1 MIADFDF
8 SPIFARYEALRTTCD
23 KLFANV
29 NTSCPG
35 MVTCHKGCSDCCQ
48 ALFDLSLV
56 EAMYINRAFNAAF
69 PPGPERSAVVTRAS
83 EIDRQLTRLKR
94 ELYRAEKNGTSAEEV
109 MAQAAH
115 MKIPC
120 PLLDTTTEEHTCI
133 LYNDRPITCR
143 LYGIPTDI
151 AGHGHVCGFS
161 GFSKGTSYPSV
172 HLDKIQASL
181 ESMSHEI
188 GELVGSRFTELD
200 QVYVPMSMALLTK
213 YDEKYL
219 GVGPAPKED

>member
-8 SPIFARYEALRTTCD
+8 SAIFARYESLRTTCD
-23 KLFANV
+23 QLFAKIAS
-29 NTSCPG
+29 SCPD
-35 MVTCHKGCSDCCQ
+35 MVTCRKGCSDCCH

-69 PPGPERSAVVTRAS
+69 PPGPQRSEIITRAS
-83 EIDRQLTRLKR
+83 EIDRKLTRFKR
-94 ELYRAEKNGTSAEEV
+94 ELFRAEKNGTDAEDI

-115 MKIPC
+115 MKVPC
-120 PLLDTTTEEHTCI
+120 PLLDTAGETDSCL

-143 LYGIPTDI
+143 LYGVPTDI

-161 GFSKGTSYPSV
+161 GFTQGKSYPSV
-172 HLDKIQASL
+172 HLDKIQTSL
-181 ESMSHEI
+181 EALSHEI
-188 GELVGSRFTELD
+188 GDMIQSRFTELD

-213 YDEKYL
+213 YDEAYL
-219 GVGPAPKED
+219 GIGPAKKED